1 MLDLSHRPTGRPWQT
16 PGLFWPELTAATAH
30 LDAPVA
36 ALHLGA
42 LCHNAHDLLD
52 RAAGTSLRVASKSIR
67 VSGVL
72 EAILAVPGYRG
83 VLAYTLAEALWLAE
97 TVTDVVVGYPTADR
111 SAIRKSGRSPELAM
125 AVTLMVDSIAHLDV
139 IDAVLPPGSRTPIR
153 VCLELDAAW
162 DAPVLGHLRVW
173 RSPVHTPG
181 EARRVAADIVA
192 HPGFV
197 LVGVMS
203 YEAQVAGIGDRP
215 AGKPLRGLVTRWVR
229 RRSVSELRERRSAAV
244 AAVREVARLEF
255 VNGGGTG
262 SVESTRADAS
272 VTDIAVGS
280 GFFGGHLFDNFA
292 SFRPAPAAAVAVA
305 LTVVRKPSPD
315 TAVLLGGGW
324 IASGVPGD
332 DRLPRVVW
340 PEGLSLVPR
349 EMAGEVQTPLTGV
362 GAARLRVGDRVWARH
377 TKSGELSEHVNEFAL
392 VENGK
397 VVDILPTY
405 RGEGK
410 AFL

>member
-1 MLDLSHRPTGRPWQT
+1 MLDLSHRPSSRPWQN
-16 PGLFWPELTAATAH
+16 PGLFWAELTAATAH
-30 LDAPVA
+30 LDSPVA

-42 LCHNAHDLLD
+42 LRHNAYDLLD
-52 RAAGTSLRVASKSIR
+52 RAAGTPLRVASKSIR
-67 VSGVL
+67 VRGVV
-72 EAILAVPGYRG
+72 EAILALPGYRG

-97 TVTDVVVGYPTADR
+97 TVTDVLVGYPTADR
-111 SAIRKSGRSPELAM
+111 SAIRRLGRSPELA
-125 AVTLMVDSIAHLDV
+125 ATVTLMVDSIAHLDF
-139 IDAVLPPGSRTPIR
+139 IDAVLPPGSRVPIR

-162 DAPVLGHLRVW
+162 NTPVLGHLGVW

-181 EARRVAADIVA
+181 EARRLGAAIA
-192 HPGFV
+192 ARPGFS

-203 YEAQVAGIGDRP
+203 YEAQVAGIGDKP

-229 RRSVSELRERRSAAV
+229 RRSVGELAERRSAAV
-244 AAVREVARLEF
+244 AAVREVAPLEF

-272 VTDIAVGS
+272 ITDIAVGS
-280 GFFGGHLFDNFA
+280 GFFGGHLFDNYA
-292 SFRPAPAAAVAVA
+292 SFRPAPAAAVA
-305 LTVVRKPSPD
+305 LSVVRKPSPD

-324 IASGVPGD
+324 IASGVPGA
-332 DRLPRVVW
+332 DRMPRLVW

-349 EMAGEVQTPLTGV
+349 EMAGEVQTPLTGAA
-362 GAARLRVGDRVWARH
+362 AARLRVGDRVWARH

-392 VENGK
+392 VENGR